1 MDRGT
6 TALIPARS
14 GSLRVP
20 GKNKADLLGHPLIA
34 YTLVTAIN
42 SNLYDS
48 VVVASNDDQVLR
60 IADYYGATQLF
71 KRSDEDSGPESLDID
86 WLTNVYFAGL
96 IGTPT
101 FSILRPTSPFRSIA
115 LMEKSVALFLK
126 SPFDSLRTVK
136 KVSEHPGKMWVIRDK
151 DEIKP
156 FVENNPGDVAFHA
169 MQYHSLPTLF
179 VQTSVLEIARTDVI
193 PETNTREG
201 RSVMGLVTSGIDS
214 FAIDTMEDFRYAN
227 FLARD
232 IPELLPEMNLKPY
245 FGDSPL

>member
-1 MDRGT
+1 
-6 TALIPARS
+6 
-14 GSLRVP
+14 
-20 GKNKADLLGHPLIA
+20 
-34 YTLVTAIN
+34 
-42 SNLYDS
+42 
-48 VVVASNDDQVLR
+48 
-60 IADYYGATQLF
+60 
-71 KRSDEDSGPESLDID
+71 
-86 WLTNVYFAGL
+86 
-96 IGTPT
+96 
-101 FSILRPTSPFRSIA
+101 
-115 LMEKSVALFLK
+115 MEKSVALFLK